1 MKIASLI
8 ARILLGLTFLLFGL
22 NGILNFMPKQPLPE
36 SLAKNFTDVF
46 LASHYVIF
54 VGVVE
59 VIAAVLFLVGRFIPL
74 ALVFIGPVIVNILIF
89 HTTMMPAPAAFAP
102 GLVVTLCWF
111 IVFFRHRAAF
121 EPIFQARA

>member
-8 ARILLGLTFLLFGL
+8 ARILLGLTFLIFGL
-22 NGILNFMPKQPLPE
+22 NGILDFMPKQPLPE

-46 LASHYVIF
+46 LASHYVVF
-54 VGVVE
+54 VSVVE
-59 VIAAVLFLVGRFIPL
+59 VIAAILFLVGRFIPL

-89 HTTMMPAPAAFAP
+89 HITMMPAPGAFVP
-102 GLVVTLCWF
+102 GLVVTICWF

-121 EPIFQARA
+121 AGIFEAKA